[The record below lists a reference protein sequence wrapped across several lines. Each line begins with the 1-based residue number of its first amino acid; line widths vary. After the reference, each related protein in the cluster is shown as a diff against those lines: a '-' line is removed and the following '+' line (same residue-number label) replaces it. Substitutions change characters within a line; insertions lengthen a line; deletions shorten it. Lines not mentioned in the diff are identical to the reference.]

1 MPTNKRPTN
10 KLPTNELPT
19 NGELREWDR
28 RHVWHSFTQ
37 MAEYQPFIIESASG
51 CELVDIE
58 GNRYLDGV
66 ASVWCN
72 VHGHSH
78 PAINEAMIAQLQ
90 KVAHVTS
97 LGMSNSTTIRLAK
110 RLCDLAPAGLEHVFF
125 SGDGACSV
133 EVAIKQALQYWRQC
147 QSPRPNKTKYIAL
160 ENAYHGDTI
169 GSVSV
174 GGVARFHAMFEPL
187 LFEPVRISAPDLYRR
202 PVGATADDVLQSSLR
217 QLESVLIE
225 SADQI
230 AALVIEPLVQ
240 CAAGLVVHPPGFL
253 RGVREL
259 TRKHDVLLIADEVA
273 VGFGRTGKMFACE
286 HEHVKPDFLCLGKG
300 LTGGYATMAATLTT
314 TQVWD
319 AFLGEYAESKSFFH
333 GHTFSGN
340 PLAAAAA
347 LASLDLFD
355 REQTLACLG
364 EKIESLREGL
374 EPLANHPHVGD
385 IRQCGLLAAIELVRD
400 KSSRTPFDWSEQ
412 RGIRVCEFALGQGVW
427 LRPLRNVIV
436 IMPPLAISQPEL
448 ATIIAAVRA
457 GIDAALSDV
466 MKDETR

>member
-1 MPTNKRPTN
+1 M
-10 KLPTNELPT
+10 
-19 NGELREWDR
+19 
-28 RHVWHSFTQ
+28 
-37 MAEYQPFIIESASG
+37 
-51 CELVDIE
+51 
-58 GNRYLDGV
+58 
-66 ASVWCN
+66 
-72 VHGHSH
+72 
-78 PAINEAMIAQLQ
+78 
-90 KVAHVTS
+90 
-97 LGMSNSTTIRLAK
+97 
-110 RLCDLAPAGLEHVFF
+110 
-125 SGDGACSV
+125 
-133 EVAIKQALQYWRQC
+133 
-147 QSPRPNKTKYIAL
+147 
-160 ENAYHGDTI
+160 
-169 GSVSV
+169 
-174 GGVARFHAMFEPL
+174 
-187 LFEPVRISAPDLYRR
+187 
-202 PVGATADDVLQSSLR
+202 
-217 QLESVLIE
+217 
-225 SADQI
+225 
-230 AALVIEPLVQ
+230 
-240 CAAGLVVHPPGFL
+240 
-253 RGVREL
+253 
-259 TRKHDVLLIADEVA
+259 LLIADEVA